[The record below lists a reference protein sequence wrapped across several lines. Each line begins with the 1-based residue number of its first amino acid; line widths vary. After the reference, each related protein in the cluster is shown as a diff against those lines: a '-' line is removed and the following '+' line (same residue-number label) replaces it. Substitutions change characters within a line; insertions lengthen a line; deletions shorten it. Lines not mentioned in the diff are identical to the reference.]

1 MKELLKNFVV
11 DGEVEDIVPFG
22 EGHINSTYKVTI
34 KDSDTE
40 YVLQKL
46 NTEIFKNYEGVIDNI
61 RLVTSYLKD
70 IIVANGGDPN
80 RETMTLIP
88 TKSGKYYHMTANNEC
103 YRLYILI
110 PNSICYQSAETPE
123 QFASSG
129 EAFGKFMRDLDMFD
143 VEKLADILPN
153 FHNTEVRYEN
163 FANAIKS
170 DKVNRLK
177 DVQTEVDFFN
187 SRKKF
192 YSTITSMLESG
203 DIPTR
208 VTHNDTK
215 LNNILFDAN
224 TDKAL
229 CIIDLDTIM
238 AGSLL
243 YDFGDSVR
251 FGCSTAREDEED
263 TSKIHFDI
271 NLYESYVEG
280 FLKGI
285 GDKITCKELENL
297 HNGAIMMTLECGM
310 RFLTDY
316 LEGDTYFKTAY
327 SKHNLV
333 RAHSQMILAYEME
346 QQKENMISIAKK
358 YAK

>member
-1 MKELLKNFVV
+1 MEEILKNFDVE
-11 DGEVEDIVPFG
+11 GEVESIVPFG
-22 EGHINSTYKVTI
+22 EGHINATYKVTF
-34 KDSDTE
+34 KGTDKE
-40 YVLQKL
+40 YILQQL
-46 NTEIFKNYEGVIDNI
+46 NTDIFKNYEGVIDNI
-61 RLVTSYLKD
+61 NNVTAYLKD
-70 IIVANGGDPN
+70 IIVENGGDPN

-88 TKSGKYYHMTANNEC
+88 TKTGKYYYMTEDNKC
-103 YRLYILI
+103 YRLYIFI
-110 PNSICYQSAETPE
+110 SDSICYQSAETTE

-129 EAFGKFMRDLDMFD
+129 EAFGKFMRDLDKFD
-143 VEKLADILPN
+143 VNKLVDILPN
-153 FHNTEVRYEN
+153 FHNTVVRYQN
-163 FANAIKS
+163 FVNAINNDVK
-170 DKVNRLK
+170 DRLK
-177 DVQTEVDFFN
+177 TVPVEVEFFK
-187 SRKKF
+187 SRENF

-203 DIPTR
+203 EIPTR

-215 LNNILFDAN
+215 LNNILFDAKTGN
-224 TDKAL
+224 AL

-251 FGCSTAREDEED
+251 FGCSTAREDEKD

-285 GDKITCKELENL
+285 GNKITDKELENL

-327 SKHNLV
+327 SDHNLV

-346 QQKENMISIAKK
+346 QQKDAMINIARK
-358 YAK
+358 YRK